1 MAVPVQGQTARERRS
16 VSVTELFGVDAVRLW
31 RAISDFEHIDAWA
44 NLKVVSTTGTGI
56 GDTRTIEMPSG
67 QVVTERLIEF
77 DSARQS
83 LAYEAVEPN
92 PYPMRNYRSII
103 SLEAIANRQ
112 CRLNWLGEYE
122 PLTGTDFLKTDAL
135 VRRIYQ
141 AGIDLLHT
149 HLGDWERP
157 DC

>member
-1 MAVPVQGQTARERRS
+1 MNATVQGRSAQERRS
-16 VSVTELFGVDAVRLW
+16 VSVTERFGVDSVRLW
-31 RAISDFEHIDAWA
+31 LVISDFAHIDAWA
-44 NLKVVSTTGTGI
+44 NLKVVSTTGSGI

-67 QVVTERLIEF
+67 QVVTERVIEW
-77 DSARQS
+77 DAARQT
-83 LAYEAVEPN
+83 LAYAVVEPN
-92 PYPMRNYRSII
+92 AYPMRDYHSRLT
-103 SLEAIANRQ
+103 LETIANRQ

-135 VRRIYQ
+135 VRKIYQ

-149 HLGDWERP
+149 HLGDRQHA

>member
-1 MAVPVQGQTARERRS
+1 MNATVQGRIAQERRS
-16 VSVTELFGVDAVRLW
+16 VSVTEIFGVDSVRLW
-31 RAISDFEHIDAWA
+31 QVISDFAHIDAWA
-44 NLKVVSTTGTGI
+44 DLKVVSTTGTGI

-67 QVVTERLIEF
+67 QVMTERLLEF
-77 DSARQS
+77 DVARQS

-92 PYPMRNYRSII
+92 PYPMRNYRSSI

-112 CRLNWLGEYE
+112 CRLHWCGEYA